1 MVEKDYLSALLNKL
15 KTVDEEQSLGGF
27 WADTEKTQEMLIKA
41 VMDMQKTF
49 VLLSQEEGFK
59 DICQKIAVFIE
70 NPRATKLLIRKGT
83 LQQAINLSLDEML
96 LLYELSRKF
105 YDKSQFEEA
114 AGIANLLCLLNR
126 RISSFWRM
134 VGCCQLGLNN
144 KGAALAPFLQ
154 ASMTN
159 SLAIENHISALNCL
173 IELGFTQEALNYY
186 NTAKEVLTDGGQEN
200 DILQLDA
207 IINKM

>member
-1 MVEKDYLSALLNKL
+1 MAKEGNLSALLSKL
-15 KTVDEEQSLGGF
+15 RTIDEQQSLGGL
-27 WADTEKTQEMLIKA
+27 WADTEKTKEMLVKA
-41 VMDMQKTF
+41 VIDMQKTF
-49 VLLSQEEGFK
+49 VLLSQQEEFK
-59 DICQKIAVFIE
+59 EICQKIATFIE
-70 NPRATKLLIRKGT
+70 NPRATKLLIKKGT

-96 LLYELSRKF
+96 RLYGLSQKF
-105 YDKSQFEEA
+105 YDESRFEEA

-154 ASMTN
+154 ASMAD
-159 SLAIENHISALNCL
+159 SLSIENHLSALNCL

-186 NTAKEVLTDGGQEN
+186 NTAREVLTDAGQES
-200 DILQLDA
+200 DIPQLDA